1 MQISKPIKKLK
12 SQNFKLLDTFFF
24 KLQPKKKKKR
34 LHLHIKSYAI
44 KDGQIRQHTQSYVQ
58 NLALIYV

>member
-24 KLQPKKKKKR
+24 EFQPKKKKKKIAFT
-34 LHLHIKSYAI
+34 H
-44 KDGQIRQHTQSYVQ
+44 QIIC
-58 NLALIYV
+58 N

>member
-24 KLQPKKKKKR
+24 EFQPKKKKKK
-34 LHLHIKSYAI
+34 LHLHIKSFVI
-44 KDGQIRQHTQSYVQ
+44 KDGQISQHTQSYVQ
-58 NLALIYV
+58 NLALICV